1 MYFPLYYKKT
11 ILLMY
16 TFLTSAATISA
27 IPIIKSPYD
36 SHNCCISCGYEY
48 CDTLMECVRPWE
60 VECPKL
66 INPFSARSSITDDTP
81 KALVAPL
88 VLNKNIDDKY

>member
-1 MYFPLYYKKT
+1 MLRIFM
-11 ILLMY
+11 LLNLIQQ
-16 TFLTSAATISA
+16 FLA
-27 IPIIKSPYD
+27 IPIIKYPPSVDLTAPSVLVKSPYD

-48 CDTLMECVRPWE
+48 CDTLMECIRPWE

-66 INPFSARSSITDDTP
+66 INPFIITDDTP

-88 VLNKNIDDKY
+88 VLK

>member
-1 MYFPLYYKKT
+1 MYFPLYYKNT

-16 TFLTSAATISA
+16 SFMTAISA

-48 CDTLMECVRPWE
+48 CESLMECVRPWE
-60 VECPKL
+60 IECPKV
-66 INPFSARSSITDDTP
+66 INPFIITE
-81 KALVAPL
+81 
-88 VLNKNIDDKY
+88 KNIDDRY